1 MRCRESQFKEMDK
14 EDVVAFRKRDFQT
27 DVLTADTKRARS
39 KYRDVVIDRVSIDEI
54 MVMLVKGER
63 I

>member
-1 MRCRESQFKEMDK
+1 MSKAKTPLAENPMMTES
-14 EDVVAFRKRDFQT
+14 

>member
-1 MRCRESQFKEMDK
+1 MDK
-14 EDVVAFRKRDFQT
+14 EDVVAYRKRDFQT
-27 DVLTADTKRARS
+27 DVLTADAKKAER

-63 I
+63 L